1 MDIRE
6 RCEDFR
12 VTWRAKELLFKSPAG
27 TSRGVMRSRK
37 LWYVEVSCKLKGKTY
52 WGIGECA
59 PLPGLSCDDCANYE
73 TVLSQACIAWERDR
87 VMPRERLVDF
97 PSILMGLETA
107 ERS

>member
-6 RCEDFR
+6 RYEDFR
-12 VTWRAKELLFKSPAG
+12 VTWCAKELLFKSPAG

-59 PLPGLSCDDCANYE
+59 PLSGLSCDDCANYE
-73 TVLSQACIAWERDR
+73 TILSQACIAWERDR
-87 VMPRERLVDF
+87 VIPREWLIDSPRF
-97 PSILMGLETA
+97 
-107 ERS
+107 